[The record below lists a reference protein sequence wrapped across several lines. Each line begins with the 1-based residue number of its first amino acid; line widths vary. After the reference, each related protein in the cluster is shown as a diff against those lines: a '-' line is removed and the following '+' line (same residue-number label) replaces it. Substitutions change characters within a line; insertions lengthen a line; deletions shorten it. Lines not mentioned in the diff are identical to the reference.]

1 MSLTIQILILI
12 VLLFLSGVS
21 SGSEVALVSL
31 SKSKVRHMLD
41 RKERSAIYIKKLKDD
56 PHRMLGTILILNNL
70 VNVAA
75 ASFTTVVMIGIF
87 DNYAIGAATG
97 IMTLLILIFGEI
109 TPKTIAAHNNKRIAK
124 LVSPSLWYLSII
136 FYPFLFVLEKIIKVF
151 MKLFGFKTEEAPIT
165 EEEIISLVK
174 EAEDEGS
181 IRTIERNLIANIFD
195 FDDMFVSEIA
205 TQKENMVLIK
215 ANASVKEAMKA
226 FLRDPHSRIPVY
238 QGSKEN
244 IVGIMMFKDILRNH
258 DHPNTK
264 VRNIMKKPYYV
275 QDHKRISNL
284 LRHFQKRK
292 EHMAIVID
300 EKQHVTGLVTLEDVL
315 EEIVGEI
322 MDEKDKVEPN
332 INKVTRN
339 VWNVLG
345 NTDIEELN
353 EKLKMGIKTGDYT
366 TLSEFILDIHG
377 KMPKE
382 NKTIY
387 YRKFSMKV
395 TKRKGQTIENV
406 RVEKG

>member
-1 MSLTIQILILI
+1 
-12 VLLFLSGVS
+12 
-21 SGSEVALVSL
+21 
-31 SKSKVRHMLD
+31 
-41 RKERSAIYIKKLKDD
+41 
-56 PHRMLGTILILNNL
+56 
-70 VNVAA
+70 
-75 ASFTTVVMIGIF
+75 
-87 DNYAIGAATG
+87 
-97 IMTLLILIFGEI
+97 
-109 TPKTIAAHNNKRIAK
+109 
-124 LVSPSLWYLSII
+124 
-136 FYPFLFVLEKIIKVF
+136 
-151 MKLFGFKTEEAPIT
+151 
-165 EEEIISLVK
+165 
-174 EAEDEGS
+174 
-181 IRTIERNLIANIFD
+181 
-195 FDDMFVSEIA
+195 
-205 TQKENMVLIK
+205 
-215 ANASVKEAMKA
+215 
-226 FLRDPHSRIPVY
+226 
-238 QGSKEN
+238 
-244 IVGIMMFKDILRNH
+244 
-258 DHPNTK
+258 
-264 VRNIMKKPYYV
+264 MKKPYYV